1 MAVRQVTASM
11 TAPLRGQKRWAF
23 LTRERIINVA
33 TANEDG
39 SIYLSPLWFVVDD
52 ERIYIPVDA
61 ASRHGQNFTA
71 DRPLAVLVA
80 AGDEYGTVHGV
91 RIMGTTR
98 PVEDADLVEHLQG
111 RVFEK
116 YFYPG
121 HPFAE
126 AYFEFGDFA
135 GRTYYELVPDKMIG
149 WDMREITT
157 TAVPEARALPAHV
170 GDRRLNGSAGGVS
183 NGRAPS

>member
-1 MAVRQVTASM
+1 MAVREITASM
-11 TAPLRGQKRWAF
+11 TAPLRGKKRWAF
-23 LTRERIINVA
+23 LTRAETINVA

-39 SIYLSPLWFVVDD
+39 SIYLSPLWFVVDE
-52 ERIYIPVDA
+52 ERIFIPVDA
-61 ASRHGQNFTA
+61 ASRHGQNFAA

-80 AGDEYGTVHGV
+80 GGNEYSTVHGV

-98 PVEDADLVEHLQG
+98 AVEDADLIGHLQA

-116 YFYPG
+116 YFYHG
-121 HPFAE
+121 HPFAD

-149 WDMREITT
+149 WDMRETYV
-157 TAVPEARALPAHV
+157 VPANEKRTLPDVAQ
-170 GDRRLNGSAGGVS
+170 DRIL
-183 NGRAPS
+183 P